1 MYSFSSYKKNLK
13 LEESKKLLK
22 NKLLQLY
29 DSLENFNSVN
39 RNEENLER
47 LNEYDKIFD
56 EYIKDSS
63 QIKELKDSY
72 RNIKEKIEE
81 CWNFT
86 K

>member
-1 MYSFSSYKKNLK
+1 MYKFSSYKKNLK

-29 DSLENFNSVN
+29 DSLEKFNSVN

-47 LNEYDKIFD
+47 FNEYDKKFD

>member
-29 DSLENFNSVN
+29 DSLEKFNSVN